1 MEGCCSSFLND
12 TVGIWHYSFA
22 VWLRRVA
29 NMPVRFVRLVRSLLL
44 ASLILVTMSA
54 TAATVTGPVVVL
66 PNSYY
71 LQPEKDGQ
79 TKLVKHDGSRL
90 LPGHIAAY
98 LVTGQMVIGAIGEV
112 PPATHQF
119 TNDLEFT
126 GGPDTRYFILDTS
139 SGKLEANL
147 DEAAWHKRIQELGQ
161 SSPVH
166 IYPPLPWQN

>member
-1 MEGCCSSFLND
+1 
-12 TVGIWHYSFA
+12 
-22 VWLRRVA
+22 
-29 NMPVRFVRLVRSLLL
+29 MPVRFVRLVRSLLL
-44 ASLILVTMSA
+44 ASLVLVTMSA

-71 LQPEKDGQ
+71 LQPDKDGQ

-147 DEAAWHKRIQELGQ
+147 DEAAWRKRIQELGQ

>member
-1 MEGCCSSFLND
+1 
-12 TVGIWHYSFA
+12 
-22 VWLRRVA
+22 
-29 NMPVRFVRLVRSLLL
+29 MPVRFVRLVRSLLL
-44 ASLILVTMSA
+44 ASLILVTMTA
-54 TAATVTGPVVVL
+54 TAATVAGPVVVL

-71 LQPEKDGQ
+71 LQPDKDGQ

-98 LVTGQMVIGAIGEV
+98 LVTGPMVIGAIGDV
-112 PPATHQF
+112 PAAAHQF